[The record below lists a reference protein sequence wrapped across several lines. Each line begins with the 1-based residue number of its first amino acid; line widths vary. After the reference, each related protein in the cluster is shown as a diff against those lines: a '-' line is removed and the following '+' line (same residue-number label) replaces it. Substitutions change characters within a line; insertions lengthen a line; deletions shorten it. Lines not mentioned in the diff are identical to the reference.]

1 MITDIVLFDESI
13 DGTETENERS
23 TNPLLLTQLR
33 FPRQKATRSERAPVS
48 LKSSETL
55 ASSTVALYFFVSS
68 SRGIAQRRIISIL
81 SFSLSTTRGLHLLF
95 SSRPSLPFSVLSS
108 ILVCCRSPLPPTSS
122 DTLTPVSATLSP
134 FLLRL
139 PRQTELKAR
148 GEGTGRAERKR
159 PRRPR
164 SQPLILSLSFCRPRR
179 ILAAPRNK
187 DPTTSERPKHCV
199 AATRACACVG

>member
-1 MITDIVLFDESI
+1 MGL
-13 DGTETENERS
+13 RLR
-23 TNPLLLTQLR
+23 TNDRRTLYFLNSFVSPDKKQLGAN
-33 FPRQKATRSERAPVS
+33 KRAPVS

-68 SRGIAQRRIISIL
+68 SRGIAPRRIISIL

-95 SSRPSLPFSVLSS
+95 SSRSSFPSS

-148 GEGTGRAERKR
+148 GKGSGRAERKQRR
-159 PRRPR
+159 PQRPR
-164 SQPLILSLSFCRPRR
+164 SQPLSFVLGGSWRR
-179 ILAAPRNK
+179 REIKTQRRA
-187 DPTTSERPKHCV
+187 SERPKHCV
-199 AATRACACVG
+199 AATRAWAE